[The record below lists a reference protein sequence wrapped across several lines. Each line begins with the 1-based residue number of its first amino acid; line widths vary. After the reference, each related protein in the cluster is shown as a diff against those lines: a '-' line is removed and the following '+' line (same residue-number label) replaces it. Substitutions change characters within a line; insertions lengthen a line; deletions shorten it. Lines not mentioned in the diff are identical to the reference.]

1 MHLGRLRLTFD
12 PGYLAAALLPL
23 IGLIPTFGDGIIKTA
38 DGPLHVQRVYA
49 MSVLLEHGQLWPR
62 WVSWFHLG
70 YGYPVFNF
78 YPPGVFYLG
87 GLLGVLGVSIPLA
100 FSLVAALAWIAGS
113 VGTYALAKR
122 FLPASGALL
131 AAALWAYAPSRLYEV
146 WDQGSLPQ
154 MLAAACVPWIF
165 LGLVLAAQRP
175 ARRSLLALA
184 LPVAGMILSHQP
196 ITLITGL
203 FIAPAA
209 LVLPLAAAR
218 RDRRTFIYRFAW
230 VMGGLALGAGLAAI
244 FLIPL
249 AAELRY
255 VQAAAEAPDVI
266 PYLRSNFLQPGQLF
280 MQPPAID
287 LTDLRYKL
295 PTTLGLAGGVFCA
308 LGLLALV
315 KTRRRGLLAAL
326 VAALAFALFMML
338 EVSLPVWQAVPF
350 MAQLRFPERFLR
362 VAAVFLAVGGGA
374 SLLLLPRH
382 WQMTGLAAGLV
393 IVIAAG
399 LPLAYPSR
407 PYVNWPNL
415 SALDEIRMEETE
427 HTWGS
432 TSYDEFNPVWGEKP
446 GWDPAVEPEEYVT
459 NPLRIV
465 VNRLDMIRQWPEL
478 QVEQVDTAAVRVT
491 VTSARP
497 VRFRQFYF
505 PGWTATLNGQP
516 VAVYPEP
523 ELGQIAVDVPEG
535 THVIALAYT
544 GTAAQAAGAL
554 VTLVSLGIGIVLAV
568 STFFPYGKVGE
579 GLRPSPTSGR
589 EQAEVPP
596 PQGEGLG
603 VRAAVWFALV
613 IITFAL
619 VNSLIITPHT
629 LLFRRQSPPDQ
640 PAAMQ
645 TPVSVTFGE
654 TFDLLGYTLDQTSA
668 APGGLLNVT
677 LYWRARRALEE
688 EFRPVVQLV
697 NLSQSAAW
705 AVSEPLF
712 PGGGKTN
719 TYTPDRF
726 ASDVHT
732 LRLYAD
738 APPYAG
744 RISVQMVEAG
754 TGEPLRLPDGTDRLL
769 LPALIR
775 VTGSGVELP
784 RVLTYQ
790 FDNDIE
796 LVCAAIQ
803 REGDTLHI
811 DLGWRVLQTPPQDV
825 TVFVHGL
832 DVDGQPVEQ
841 NDAPPLGLDYPASL
855 WLPGQMLLDRHTLPW
870 DDTIETAAIGLYTPE
885 RRLTVTHNGQ
895 PVPDNHVLLPLDEN
909 SCLR

>member
-1 MHLGRLRLTFD
+1 MMHPRRLHLSFD
-12 PGYLAAALLPL
+12 PGYLIAALLPL

-38 DGPLHVQRVYA
+38 DGPLHVQRMYA
-49 MSVLLEHGQLWPR
+49 MSVLLEHGHLWPR

-87 GLLGVLGVSIPLA
+87 GLLGVLGISIPLA
-100 FSLVAALAWIAGS
+100 FNLVAALAWVLGS

-154 MLAAACVPWIF
+154 MMAAACVPWIF
-165 LGLVLAAQRP
+165 LGLTLAAQRP
-175 ARRSLLALA
+175 SRRSLLALA

-209 LVLPLAAAR
+209 LALPLAATWHNRQTFAR
-218 RDRRTFIYRFAW
+218 RFAC

-266 PYLRSNFLQPGQLF
+266 PYLRSNFLQPGQVF
-280 MQPPAID
+280 MQPPPVD

-295 PTTLGLAGGVFCA
+295 PTTLGLAGGLLCA

-315 KTRRRGLLAAL
+315 KNRRWGLLAAL
-326 VAALAFALFMML
+326 VAALAFALFMMV
-338 EVSLPVWQAVPF
+338 ESSLPLWQAVPF

-362 VAAVFLAVGGGA
+362 VAAVFVAFGGGA
-374 SLLLLPRH
+374 SLLLLPRR
-382 WQMTGLAAGLV
+382 WQMAGLAAGLV
-393 IVIAAG
+393 VVIAAG
-399 LPLAYPSR
+399 LPLAYPSH
-407 PYVNWPNL
+407 PFVNWPNL

-432 TSYDEFNPVWGEKP
+432 TSYDEFNPVWGDLP

-465 VNRLDMIRQWPEL
+465 VNRLDMIRQWPDL
-478 QVEQVDTAAVRVT
+478 QVEQMDTAAMRVT

-516 VAVYPEP
+516 APVYPEP
-523 ELGQIAVDVPEG
+523 ELGQITVDVPEG
-535 THVIALAYT
+535 THIISLAYT
-544 GTAAQAAGAL
+544 GTTAQAIGAL
-554 VTLVSLGIGIVLAV
+554 VTLASIGLVVGMALYPVIIRNRVGARRASPLQTPPAIAPA
-568 STFFPYGKVGE
+568 TAFPP
-579 GLRPSPTSGR
+579 RH
-589 EQAEVPP
+589 
-596 PQGEGLG
+596 
-603 VRAAVWFALV
+603 AALFALAIV
-613 IITFAL
+613 TVAL
-619 VNSLIITPHT
+619 VNSLVITPST

-645 TPVSVTFGE
+645 TPVNATFGE
-654 TFDLLGYTLDQTSA
+654 TFDLLGYTLEQTSA

-677 LYWRARRALEE
+677 LYWRAQRPLDKEY
-688 EFRPVVQLV
+688 RPVVQLV
-697 NLSQSAAW
+697 NLSQTAAW

-712 PGGGKTN
+712 PGGGKTT

-726 ASDVHT
+726 ASDVHA
-732 LRLYAD
+732 LRLFPD
-738 APPYAG
+738 TPPYVG
-744 RISVQMVEAG
+744 RISVQMVDSG
-754 TGEPLRLPDGTDRLL
+754 TGEPLRLPDGADRLL

-775 VTGSGVELP
+775 VTGMGAELP
-784 RVLTYQ
+784 RALNYR
-790 FDNDIE
+790 FDDPVE
-796 LVCAAIQ
+796 LACAAVR

-811 DLGWRVLQTPPQDV
+811 DLGWRVLQTPEQDV

-832 DVDGQPVEQ
+832 GADGQPVKQ

-855 WLPGQMLLDRHTLPW
+855 WQPGQSLLDRHTLPW
-870 DDTIETAAIGLYTPE
+870 DDTIEAVAIGLYTPE
-885 RRLTVTHNGQ
+885 QRLTVTHDGQ
-895 PVPDNHVLLPLDEN
+895 PVPDNRVLLRLDEN
-909 SCLR
+909 SCSR